1 MFGIFEFCVKNLTS
15 CSTFRYFIQ
24 NVAARAGVT
33 GYVMNLPDGCVEAF
47 IQGKGEAV
55 AKVES
60 AARLGPAGARVESVL
75 VRNEESD
82 KTYDSFVIR

>member
-1 MFGIFEFCVKNLTS
+1 MGIGRHLLITGRAQGVG
-15 CSTFRYFIQ
+15 FRYFVQ
-24 NVAARAGVT
+24 NVATRAGVT

-47 IQGKGEAV
+47 IQGNSEAV

>member
-1 MFGIFEFCVKNLTS
+1 MGIGRHLLIKGRVKGVG
-15 CSTFRYFIQ
+15 FRYFIQ
-24 NVAARAGVT
+24 NVAVRAGVA

-47 IQGKGEAV
+47 IQGNGEAV

-60 AARLGPAGARVESVL
+60 AARLGPNGARVESVL

>member
-1 MFGIFEFCVKNLTS
+1 
-15 CSTFRYFIQ
+15 
-24 NVAARAGVT
+24 
-33 GYVMNLPDGCVEAF
+33 MNLPDGCVEAF
-47 IQGKGEAV
+47 IQGNGEAV